1 MIDKNQK
8 RKINKQI
15 GARVKAAREA
25 SAYTQ
30 ERFAEEIGLSIQHV
44 SNLER
49 GITGPSI
56 STIIKMSKVLGVSCD
71 YLLLG
76 RSGKRDVARVE
87 SQLDNLTTDQLV
99 IVDKGIRIILEAFK
113 VPVNALGDGAEQQ

>member
-8 RKINKQI
+8 RKINRQI
-15 GARVKAAREA
+15 GARIKAAREA

-56 STIIKMSKVLGVSCD
+56 STIIKMSKVLGASCD

-113 VPVNALGDGAEQQ
+113 VPEKEKET

>member
-15 GARVKAAREA
+15 GARVKAVREA

-113 VPVNALGDGAEQQ
+113 VPEKEKET

>member
-1 MIDKNQK
+1 MIEKK
-8 RKINKQI
+8 EKKKVNKQI
-15 GARVKAAREA
+15 GERIKAAREA
-25 SAYTQ
+25 AAYTQ

-56 STIIKMSKVLGVSCD
+56 STLIKMSKVLGVSCD

-76 RSGKRDVARVE
+76 RSGKSDVEKVE
-87 SQLDNLTTDQLV
+87 SQLENLTTDQLV

-113 VPVNALGDGAEQQ
+113 VPEKKA